1 MAPPGAALHHRPQ
14 TFTTTGPRGGH
25 VKKRFGGPRGPLVR
39 PPVAPLHIAWPTTR
53 YTPFR
58 CFMAKKKNQQEAT
71 ATAVAEQPAPDL
83 APQPDPAPAP
93 VAPNLADLDIVGG
106 LGGIAT
112 APTSR
117 RKTGPVPGVN
127 PKALARAFVAGKVLA
142 KHGHANGCPDELVA
156 EVDAAYGKANAIES
170 GICLRNAWHAL
181 RGYMLAGGKLE
192 DLYGYVAPAAELAPA
207 AGEAPA
213 QTE

>member
-1 MAPPGAALHHRPQ
+1 
-14 TFTTTGPRGGH
+14 
-25 VKKRFGGPRGPLVR
+25 
-39 PPVAPLHIAWPTTR
+39 
-53 YTPFR
+53 
-58 CFMAKKKNQQEAT
+58 MAKKKNQQEAT

-83 APQPDPAPAP
+83 APQPDPAP

-170 GICLRNAWHAL
+170 GICLRNGLCFWGWVLDPPTPAHLAPWIPGTPQAP
-181 RGYMLAGGKLE
+181 RGTPKLPRREVGGK
-192 DLYGYVAPAAELAPA
+192 PRPTT
-207 AGEAPA
+207 P
-213 QTE
+213 T